1 MINRGFFME
10 FILSFE
16 RELGFEKVENQ
27 LVDKEWHGPTV
38 VMIKKSNAHPFSEMR
53 IRIDRIFYE
62 SVKVTMCIN
71 NNIFVSADYSLRSNY
86 PVKLFL
92 EVMVDKYIQ
101 LISNDLNK
109 LIMNDK
115 RVKI

>member
-1 MINRGFFME
+1 MTRRDVFME
-10 FILSFE
+10 LIL
-16 RELGFEKVENQ
+16 ELENDFGFEMERKSIDN
-27 LVDKEWHGPTV
+27 KEWFGSTV
-38 VMIKKSNAHPFSEMR
+38 EMTKRSYAHPLSEMR
-53 IRIDRIFYE
+53 IRIDHMFFE

>member
-1 MINRGFFME
+1 MTRRDVFME
-10 FILSFE
+10 LIL
-16 RELGFEKVENQ
+16 ELENDFGFEMERKSID
-27 LVDKEWHGPTV
+27 DKEWFGPTV
-38 VMIKKSNAHPFSEMR
+38 VMTKRSYTHPLSEMR
-53 IRIDRIFYE
+53 IKVDHVFFE
-62 SVKVTMCIN
+62 SIKFTMCIN
-71 NNIFVSADYSLRSNY
+71 NNTFVSANYSLQSNY
-86 PVKLFL
+86 PLKLFL